1 METEIA
7 SFLTALGVP
16 DPADAPLMEDPVL
29 WLAIRNTLAKIQND
43 TGAQPPFP
51 AGLKNIAVSMAA
63 GFFLAAKKA
72 AGQLNLAGVD
82 LDAAVKQIQEGDT
95 SVTFAAGEGS
105 QTPEQRLDS
114 LIDRLTAGREKEL
127 VRYRRLIW

>member
-7 SFLTALGVP
+7 AFLTALGVP
-16 DPADAPLMEDPVL
+16 NPADAPLMEDPVL
-29 WLAIRNTLAKIQND
+29 WMASRNTLAKIQND
-43 TGAQPPFP
+43 TGVQPPFP
-51 AGLKNIAVSMAA
+51 EGLENIAVSMAA

-72 AGQLNLAGVD
+72 AGQLNLEGVD

>member
-1 METEIA
+1 M
-7 SFLTALGVP
+7 
-16 DPADAPLMEDPVL
+16 L
-29 WLAIRNTLAKIQND
+29 WLASRNTLAKIQNE
-43 TGAQPPFP
+43 TGVCWPFP
-51 AGLKNIAVSMAA
+51 EGLENIAVSMAA
-63 GFFLAAKKA
+63 GFYLAAKKA

-95 SVTFAAGEGS
+95 SITFAAGEGS

>member
-1 METEIA
+1 M
-7 SFLTALGVP
+7 
-16 DPADAPLMEDPVL
+16 
-29 WLAIRNTLAKIQND
+29 
-43 TGAQPPFP
+43 
-51 AGLKNIAVSMAA
+51 
-63 GFFLAAKKA
+63 
-72 AGQLNLAGVD
+72 D

>member
-1 METEIA
+1 
-7 SFLTALGVP
+7 
-16 DPADAPLMEDPVL
+16 
-29 WLAIRNTLAKIQND
+29 
-43 TGAQPPFP
+43 
-51 AGLKNIAVSMAA
+51 MAA
-63 GFFLAAKKA
+63 GFYLAAKKA
-72 AGQLNLAGVD
+72 AGQLNLEGVD

-95 SVTFAAGEGS
+95 SITFAAGEGS

>member
-1 METEIA
+1 MSLEKIA
-7 SFLTALGVP
+7 AFLSALGLTGAED
-16 DPADAPLMEDPVL
+16 DPLLPLTVENVL
-29 WLAIRNTLAKIQND
+29 YQVQNE

-51 AGLKNIAVSMAA
+51 AGLENIAESLAA
-63 GFFLAAKKA
+63 GEYLRAKKA
-72 AGQLNLAGVD
+72 AGQLNLEGVD

-105 QTPEQRLDS
+105 QTTEQRLDS